1 MMGGSSLDTDNM
13 DGGPGVDVLDGED
26 GDDNMV
32 VGPDNDDLDGGDGI
46 DNCDGGLVLTKTLM
60 VIVKTRLITRPRK

>member
-1 MMGGSSLDTDNM
+1 MLMCLMVRMATII
-13 DGGPGVDVLDGED
+13 
-26 GDDNMV
+26 NMV

>member
-1 MMGGSSLDTDNM
+1 
-13 DGGPGVDVLDGED
+13 
-26 GDDNMV
+26 MV